1 LSHLASVA
9 GQDED
14 ASRRFPE
21 VRNEE
26 RLSVEALT
34 RAPADD
40 LPPLG
45 DLIADWPC
53 WRHPAAWRGKALRTC
68 ARTTATD
75 PGAFWPSSRSCLER
89 RPGYARLVGRR

>member
-9 GQDED
+9 GRDED

-34 RAPADD
+34 RASADD
-40 LPPLG
+40 LPLG
-45 DLIADWPC
+45 DLIADGPC
-53 WRHPAAWRGKALRTC
+53 WRHPAGLAREGVAHLR
-68 ARTTATD
+68 ADDGDRSR
-75 PGAFWPSSRSCLER
+75 AFWPSSRRCLER